1 MRNRWRCGCGGKA
14 LQGIL
19 VRAEL
24 VEARATG
31 DVPCGTP
38 FDTLRA
44 TVRAEEAGQG
54 KRGGLADPVARA

>member
-31 DVPCGTP
+31 DVLCGTP
-38 FDTLRA
+38 FGQHKA
-44 TVRAEEAGQG
+44 NGEAEEAAWG